1 MTLALSSVLSSINSA
16 RSQAKR
22 TNYSES
28 LSILSNGALVP
39 LQGALELWEEEI
51 SLLSCDPSSSR
62 KVKQLKSRVKKWKRV
77 VREIKDEENLVR
89 KMDKMVSSKTFRK
102 DFHKEESNYHSRKA
116 EHDRHRDPIPTVGD
130 ARSAPSDPDVWA
142 PPTAPPPSQQK
153 SAARLPAWA
162 NRNNPQNPT
171 PSSRIARPAPSSN
184 RDGTAAGRNSSR
196 DRDRDRDR
204 GRKPSVPS
212 RNKNRSSSS
221 SSRSRN
227 SSQPGANST
236 PPDAKHAYSQMAK
249 DQGWADVELIEGVER
264 DIVETGVSVSWDDIA
279 DLTTPK
285 QLLQE
290 AVVLPLWMP
299 DYFKGI
305 RRPWKGVLMFGP
317 PGTGKTML
325 AKAVATECQTTFF
338 NVSASTLSSKYRGES
353 EKLVRI
359 LFEMARFHGPS
370 TIFFDEID
378 SIAGSRGGGNE
389 HEASRRVKTELM
401 VQMDGVASAEEKEEE
416 GKSSGGGPS
425 SNTVIVLA
433 ATNTPWDLDEALRR
447 RLEKRVY
454 IPLPSQIGRKEL
466 FRINMKDCEL
476 SEDADLEALSA
487 MTEGYS
493 GADIANVARD
503 AAMMS
508 MRRLMESARKLGLA
522 GHEMQKYL
530 EQRKDDLGG
539 AVTQSDFI
547 SALKKVGRSVGDA
560 DLDKYEQWFNDFGSA

>member
-1 MTLALSSVLSSINSA
+1 MLDLVSVLSSIKAA
-16 RSQAKR
+16 RSEAKR
-22 TNYSES
+22 TNYTQS
-28 LSILSNGALVP
+28 LSTLSKGALLP
-39 LQGALELWEEEI
+39 LQSALDLWEEEI
-51 SLLSCDPSSSR
+51 SLLSSDPSSSR
-62 KVKQLKSRVKKWKRV
+62 RVKQLKNRVKKWKRV
-77 VREIKDEENLVR
+77 VREIKEEENLIR
-89 KMDKMVSSKTFRK
+89 KLDNMVSSTSFTK
-102 DFHKEESNYHSRKA
+102 DSEYHKEK
-116 EHDRHRDPIPTVGD
+116 RDPIPGIGD
-130 ARSAPSDPDVWA
+130 ARSIPPSDPDVWA
-142 PPTAPPPSQQK
+142 PPTAPPLATEVCGK
-153 SAARLPAWA
+153 AAAWA
-162 NRNNPQNPT
+162 NRNAPNPT
-171 PSSRIARPAPSSN
+171 PNNRIARPAPSNNRSN
-184 RDGTAAGRNSSR
+184 VAASRNTN
-196 DRDRDRDR
+196 RDR
-204 GRKPSVPS
+204 GRSNS
-212 RNKNRSSSS
+212 RNPTVNSGNRNPTRNRA
-221 SSRSRN
+221 SSRSRSQ
-227 SSQPGANST
+227 SSSKPGAKST

-401 VQMDGVASAEEKEEE
+401 VQMDGVATAEEKDEE
-416 GKSSGGGPS
+416 GKSSGGGGGGPN

-476 SEDADLEALSA
+476 SDDADLEVLSA

-508 MRRLMESARKLGLA
+508 MRRLMESARRLGLA
-522 GHEMQKYL
+522 GQEMQKYL
-530 EQRKDDLGG
+530 EQNKDDLGG
-539 AVTQSDFI
+539 AVTQEDFV
-547 SALKKVGRSVGDA
+547 SALKKVGRSV
-560 DLDKYEQWFNDFGSA
+560 

>member
-1 MTLALSSVLSSINSA
+1 M
-16 RSQAKR
+16 
-22 TNYSES
+22 
-28 LSILSNGALVP
+28 LSNGALIP
-39 LQGALELWEEEI
+39 LQRALDLWEEEV
-51 SLLSCDPSSSR
+51 SLLSSAADPTSSR
-62 KVKQLKSRVKKWKRV
+62 KVKQLKTRVKKWKRV
-77 VREIKDEENLVR
+77 VREIKEEEKLVQR
-89 KMDKMVSSKTFRK
+89 LDKMVSSNTTWS
-102 DFHKEESNYHSRKA
+102 DSESHKEDPSDPAVVWMGGGKNKA
-116 EHDRHRDPIPTVGD
+116 DPVPSVGE
-130 ARSAPSDPDVWA
+130 ARSVPADPDVWA
-142 PPTAPPPSQQK
+142 PPTAPPPSQK
-153 SAARLPAWA
+153 SNPSAPSSRLPAWA
-162 NRNNPQNPT
+162 NRAGNQNPA
-171 PSSRIARPAPSSN
+171 PSSRIARPSPSSN
-184 RDGTAAGRNSSR
+184 QNQSNSNSNNPRN
-196 DRDRDRDR
+196 R
-204 GRKPSVPS
+204 GRMNSKNLGPSAN
-212 RNKNRSSSS
+212 RNANKNRSSSN

-227 SSQPGANST
+227 PPSQRGSSKSAPQ
-236 PPDAKHAYSQMAK
+236 DAKHDYSQMAK
-249 DQGWADVELIEGVER
+249 DEGWADVELIEGIER

-279 DLTTPK
+279 DLNTPK

-401 VQMDGVASAEEKEEE
+401 VQMDGVATAGEKEE
-416 GKSSGGGPS
+416 GKSSGAGPNG
-425 SNTVIVLA
+425 NTVIVLA

-466 FRINMKDCEL
+466 FRINMKECEM
-476 SEDADLEALSA
+476 SEDVDLEALST
-487 MTEGYS
+487 MTDGYS

-530 EQRKDDLGG
+530 EKNKDDLGG
-539 AVTQSDFI
+539 AVTQSDFV

-560 DLDKYEQWFNDFGSA
+560 DLDKYDRWFNDFGSA